1 MSDDKDLRTAH
12 AAKSSQLKSTFDA
25 AVKGILHRVHRR
37 PHAARREHGR
47 WRARAPAHQDH
58 RERRQEP
65 RRRIGERRRRHR
77 ELRTLGFTL
86 ETSKQ
91 RFGSE
96 LAIPAPE
103 YMKFLERAQDC
114 LGVFGLRVTV
124 LAKEKPADDQK
135 IKS

>member
-1 MSDDKDLRTAH
+1 MSDDNLRTEH
-12 AAKSSQLKSTFDA
+12 AAKSSQLKATFDA
-25 AVKGILHRVHRR
+25 AVKGILTDYTIDLTPPEESTGGGV
-37 PHAARREHGR
+37 
-47 WRARAPAHQDH
+47 RARQHIRLTAKDGRTLVVGAANAA
-58 RERRQEP
+58 E
-65 RRRIGERRRRHR
+65 GTA

-114 LGVFGLRVTV
+114 LQVFGLKVSV
-124 LAKEKPADDQK
+124 LAKEPPAPEK
-135 IKS
+135 K

>member
-1 MSDDKDLRTAH
+1 MSDDQDIRTAH

-25 AVKGILHRVHRR
+25 AVKGIFTDFSVDLTPPEESTGGGV
-37 PHAARREHGR
+37 
-47 WRARAPAHQDH
+47 RARQHIRLTSKDGKTLVVGAANAA
-58 RERRQEP
+58 E
-65 RRRIGERRRRHR
+65 GAA

-96 LAIPAPE
+96 LPIPAPE

-114 LGVFGLRVTV
+114 LQVFGLKVSV
-124 LAKEKPADDQK
+124 LAKEPPARDPNT
-135 IKS
+135 